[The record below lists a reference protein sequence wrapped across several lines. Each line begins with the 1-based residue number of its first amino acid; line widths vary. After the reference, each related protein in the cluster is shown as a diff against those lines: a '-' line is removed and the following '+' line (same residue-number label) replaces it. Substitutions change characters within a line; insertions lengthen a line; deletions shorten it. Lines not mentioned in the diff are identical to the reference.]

1 MSTRAQQIMNEL
13 KTKSKI
19 DYLEGAFRYYI
30 DNEIGDKDLD
40 EILTGNGI
48 EMPNGF
54 YDLPVRMKKKYF
66 CHTHR
71 TFIIAEDGSTDW
83 YYENEVFN
91 KNYFYLLADCARN
104 SKKSTMELISHIEG
118 IGDLSTLFLGL
129 RYVKIKHM
137 DEDIIP
143 DIVKDYCAK
152 TPSITT
158 MHDLLM
164 TVYSEWDGKKD
175 IDKVKAAINKMLTES
190 FNIKTSTFF
199 ELALHMELVLNLLQ
213 KKDANTLK
221 IKFLILTPQELRDID
236 YYTDSARQKRIA
248 NNCKKELKE
257 KETQKVVAKAK
268 KFVEANRDWY
278 ENFSPNGYSALYNFL
293 FEE

>member
-1 MSTRAQQIMNEL
+1 MNEL
-13 KTKSKI
+13 KTKNKI
-19 DYLEGAFRYYI
+19 EYLEGAFRYYI

-40 EILTGNGI
+40 QILTGNGI

-152 TPSITT
+152 TSGITT

-190 FNIKTSTFF
+190 FNINTSTFF

>member
-1 MSTRAQQIMNEL
+1 MNEL

-190 FNIKTSTFF
+190 FNINTSTFF

>member
-1 MSTRAQQIMNEL
+1 MNEL

>member
-13 KTKSKI
+13 KTKNKI
-19 DYLEGAFRYYI
+19 EYLEGAFRYYI

-152 TPSITT
+152 MPGITT

-190 FNIKTSTFF
+190 FNINTSTFF